1 MVVGFFFVE
10 WMGVIVKSMITCV
23 IVIVARYCALVIM
36 IMLVVV

>member
-10 WMGVIVKSMITCV
+10 GMRMIVKSMIASV
-23 IVIVARYCALVIM
+23 IVIMARCGALVIM